1 MACPGS
7 VRMETGLPDR
17 ETAYAREGTVAHEL
31 AQLCIDSHV
40 DAAHYIGK
48 PGHVAA
54 GSVFDTIIV
63 DEEMADGVQAYLD
76 YVFSPPFKGYEK
88 SFETHV
94 SLAHFGIEGMEGGT
108 ADALLYS
115 AVHRHLVV
123 ADFKYGRGIAIEPKE
138 NPQAMSYALGAAER
152 YHNRGVSLVT
162 VAIIQPRAP
171 HPRGPVREWTANVAD
186 LAEFA
191 TALVAAAKATQ
202 VPTAPLVPG
211 EWCKFC
217 KAAPVCPALR
227 EKALTEAMADFDE
240 QSPPPEPTTLTPH
253 QLAGVLAEVDFIEM
267 WCRRV
272 REFAHAEATEGRC
285 PPGWKLVAKRAN
297 RKWREDDEAA
307 AALIAIVAE
316 EELYTRKLVS
326 PAQVER
332 FVPGRNKAERA
343 KFLSPLVIK
352 ESTGTVLAP
361 SDDPRAA
368 VKADAAVE
376 FA

>member
-1 MACPGS
+1 
-7 VRMETGLPDR
+7 
-17 ETAYAREGTVAHEL
+17 
-31 AQLCIDSHV
+31 
-40 DAAHYIGK
+40 
-48 PGHVAA
+48 
-54 GSVFDTIIV
+54 
-63 DEEMADGVQAYLD
+63 
-76 YVFSPPFKGYEK
+76 
-88 SFETHV
+88 
-94 SLAHFGIEGMEGGT
+94 
-108 ADALLYS
+108 
-115 AVHRHLVV
+115 
-123 ADFKYGRGIAIEPKE
+123 
-138 NPQAMSYALGAAER
+138 
-152 YHNRGVSLVT
+152 
-162 VAIIQPRAP
+162 
-171 HPRGPVREWTANVAD
+171 
-186 LAEFA
+186 
-191 TALVAAAKATQ
+191 
-202 VPTAPLVPG
+202 
-211 EWCKFC
+211 
-217 KAAPVCPALR
+217 VCPALR